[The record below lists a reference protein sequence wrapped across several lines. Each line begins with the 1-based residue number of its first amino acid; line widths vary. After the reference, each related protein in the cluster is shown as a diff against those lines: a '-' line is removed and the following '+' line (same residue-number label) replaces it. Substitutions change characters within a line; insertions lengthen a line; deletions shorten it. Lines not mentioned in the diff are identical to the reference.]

1 MFKRNKSKGFSLV
14 EILVTLGIMAVLIA
28 VLTPFLINHVEESK
42 REKDVAG
49 TNELVNAVSLAT
61 SNDAIV
67 DEIYEHYIENN
78 YITYSDSSGQYGNP
92 MKDEEYWA
100 PDGAGPA
107 ITITFNP
114 VDGEYI
120 IEKGIINDMT
130 FGNGSKGES
139 RKADGDL
146 TQYYLRNVTGLYH
159 AIRTVMGDKVEIGSR
174 TYENSSYTVFITFEI
189 IGGEERVNVYGS
201 YNGTN
206 LQIDSP
212 SAKGTHTTEYNTNGD
227 PEIKVPGGW
236 YEYNEDDV
244 GVSDLI
250 PTPTTPPPGE
260 EEVEETLPDYKYD
273 ALINNPK
280 IPAGGKYVQGSKT
293 YTAGQKFPEIQLGD
307 VYTYGVYKYTYEAD
321 GWQVSLN
328 LSATSK
334 DKATYPVILEI
345 VNKRPIR
352 LMNNTFEGCVN
363 LTQSPKIPE
372 TVVSMSGTY
381 AGCTS
386 LSNTP
391 TIPYSVVNMTST
403 FQGCTALVL
412 APQLPESLTTM
423 NGTFEGCTALK
434 EAPKIPLKVK
444 SMSATFKGCTKI
456 TEAPVLPNGVTN
468 LFNTF
473 RDCSALVTAP
483 VIPTTATNTGGMLA
497 WCKSLKTY
505 TGSTGSAGDFSGY
518 VIPNSVTTVTAMF
531 NGCSLL
537 TLPPKMPQNINNMDY
552 VFDSCAKLTT
562 APVIPNG
569 VTSMSHTFS
578 GCSSLK
584 TYIGSSSGNG
594 NFTEYVLPNNITN
607 MDYAFQ
613 NTQLVQPPK
622 LPNKT
627 NSMEA
632 TFANCKRLLS
642 IGQIPS
648 GVNNM
653 KETFLNCSLLSGMI
667 TIESNPGSY
676 KDCFKGTVEEIVLT
690 GGSSKLYDIRENR
703 ANIVVAQSQSGGGVS
718 GVVPLGGVYYDNSAA
733 KTLTSGQT
741 IPAIGDGD
749 IFTYGDYQYTYY
761 ASGNAN
767 NAAGWS
773 VSLNMDATDRNRT
786 SYGSILSTISN
797 QPVTSMY
804 QTFANCTAL
813 TTAPAIPSSVRNMYY
828 TFQGC
833 TALTSAG
840 SLPSGITSL
849 QGTFYGCSKL
859 STAPTIPSSVTN
871 LTSAF
876 ENSGLTKMPTI
887 PSSVT
892 NMTKT
897 FMGCTKLTTTTTLP
911 ASVTN
916 MSYTFSG
923 CTALTTAPAI
933 SPNVT
938 NISYAFQNCT
948 KLTSTPTFG
957 VRVANMSYAFSG
969 CSNLTTVQTLPASV
983 TNMRAAFSGCIKL
996 ATAPTIPANVTDLAS
1011 AFSGCS
1017 ALTAAPSIPSKVQN
1031 LESTFKGCVKITSMP
1046 SIPSSVTNM
1055 SNTFEGCSAL
1065 KTATTIPSSVVY
1077 MNATFKDCVNLT
1089 GTITIHASPNTY
1101 TNCFAGTTKNI
1112 TLTGNSSKLNQ
1123 IREGRTNISVG

>member
-1 MFKRNKSKGFSLV
+1 MFKRNKNKGFSLV
-14 EILVTLGIMAVLIA
+14 EILVALGIMAVLIA
-28 VLTPFLINHVEESK
+28 VLTPFLINHVEESR

-61 SNDAIV
+61 ANDAIV

-92 MKDEEYWA
+92 MRDEEYWA

-107 ITITFNP
+107 VTITFNP
-114 VDGEYI
+114 NDNGEYV

-159 AIRTVMGDKVEIGSR
+159 SIRTVMGDKVAIGSR
-174 TYENSSYTVFITFEI
+174 TYENSSYTVFITFEL
-189 IGGEERVNVYGS
+189 IGGEERVKVYGS

-206 LQIDSP
+206 LQVDSP
-212 SAKGTHTTEYNTNGD
+212 SAKGTHTTQYNTDGD
-227 PEIKVPGGW
+227 PEIKENGGW
-236 YEYNEDDV
+236 YEYNEDDI

-250 PTPTTPPPGE
+250 PVPTTPPPG

-273 ALINNPK
+273 FLINNPK
-280 IPAGGKYVQGSKT
+280 IPAGGKYVQGDKT
-293 YTAGQKFPEIQLGD
+293 YTSGQKFPDIHLGD
-307 VYTYGVYKYTYEAD
+307 IYTYGVYKYTYEAD
-321 GWQVSLN
+321 GWQVNLN
-328 LSATSK
+328 LAVTTK
-334 DKATYPVILEI
+334 DKATYPIILDI
-345 VNKRPIR
+345 VNQRPIR
-352 LMNNTFEGCVN
+352 LMNNTFEGCTA

-372 TVVSMSGTY
+372 TVRSMSHTFS
-381 AGCTS
+381 GCTS

-391 TIPYSVVNMTST
+391 TIPYEVTNMTGT
-403 FQGCTALVL
+403 FKGCTALVV
-412 APQLPESLTTM
+412 APQLPNSLTTM
-423 NGTFEGCTALK
+423 NNTFEGCTALK
-434 EAPKIPLKVK
+434 EVSKIPTSVK
-444 SMSATFKGCTKI
+444 TMSAAFMGCTKI
-456 TEAPVLPNGVTN
+456 TEAPVIPNGVTS
-468 LFNTF
+468 LYNTF

-483 VIPTTATNTGGMLA
+483 TIPASVTNTGGMLA

-518 VIPNSVTTVTAMF
+518 VIPNNVKTVTSMF

-537 TLPPKMPQNINNMDY
+537 TLPPKMPQNINSMDY
-552 VFDSCAKLTT
+552 VFDSCTKLTT

-569 VTSMSHTFS
+569 ATSMSHTFS

-584 TYIGSSSGNG
+584 TYVGSSSGNG
-594 NFTEYVLPNNITN
+594 NFTDYVLPNNITN
-607 MDYAFQ
+607 MDSAFQ

-622 LPNKT
+622 LPNKV
-627 NSMEA
+627 NSMNS

-667 TIESNPGSY
+667 TIEANPGSY

-773 VSLNMDATDRNRT
+773 VSLNMDATDKSRT
-786 SYGSILSTISN
+786 SYGSILSTICDK
-797 QPVTSMY
+797 PVTSMY

-833 TALTSAG
+833 TSLTSVG

-849 QGTFYGCSKL
+849 QGTFYGCARL

-897 FMGCTKLTTTTTLP
+897 FMGCTKLVTATALP
-911 ASVTN
+911 TSLTN
-916 MSYTFSG
+916 MSYIFSG
-923 CTALTTAPAI
+923 CTALSSVPAI
-933 SPNVT
+933 PSNVT

-948 KLTSTPTFG
+948 NLTVTPTFG
-957 VRVANMSYAFSG
+957 AKVSNMSYAFSG
-969 CSNLTTVQTLPASV
+969 CKNLTTVKTLPTSI
-983 TNMRAAFSGCIKL
+983 TNMRAAFSGCAKL
-996 ATAPTIPANVTDLAS
+996 ATAPTIPVNVTDLAS

-1031 LESTFKGCVKITSMP
+1031 LE
-1046 SIPSSVTNM
+1046 
-1055 SNTFEGCSAL
+1055 
-1065 KTATTIPSSVVY
+1065 
-1077 MNATFKDCVNLT
+1077 ATFKDCVKITTTPAIPKSVTNMNSTFEGCTALKTASAISSSVVYMSSTFKNCTNLT

-1101 TNCFAGTTKNI
+1101 TNCFAGTTKSI

-1123 IREGRTNISVG
+1123 IKEGRTNISIG